1 MHHRN
6 GRPPRISSIATDRL
20 KCSVCVIH
28 DLFVWFHALEPWSQ
42 PKCLHNPHNPIHVM
56 SPYLGFIG
64 LCYVWVRVRVMISP
78 LAIITINEVN
88 DSASA
93 DDFSSHEP
101 MYRR

>member
-1 MHHRN
+1 MFTQSTSPIMPSSCIRN
-6 GRPPRISSIATDRL
+6 AT
-20 KCSVCVIH
+20 
-28 DLFVWFHALEPWSQ
+28 
-42 PKCLHNPHNPIHVM
+42 PHNPIHVM

-101 MYRR
+101 MYRRCT